1 MITGSCS
8 IFLIKMVLHTAGS
21 SIRMTAASVWHTK
34 RRSEFHSAFSHSDN
48 FNLLMTV
55 SYGLDVFR
63 PAIILIMDHNRRSHF
78 QHIIQSRR
86 LIKRHID
93 TAVGT
98 DSRRLIQST
107 AKGRLPCSV
116 MEADPAPCHPHPV
129 AYRRPL
135 RRLPRSRIRST
146 GQHLISPLF
155 QY

>member
-1 MITGSCS
+1 SCMYTPS
-8 IFLIKMVLHTAGS
+8 LHDALP
-21 SIRMTAASVWHTK
+21 IW
-34 RRSEFHSAFSHSDN
+34 SEFHSAFSHSDN

-98 DSRRLIQST
+98 DSRRLIRSEEHTCELQS
-107 AKGRLPCSV
+107 RFDL
-116 MEADPAPCHPHPV
+116 
-129 AYRRPL
+129 
-135 RRLPRSRIRST
+135 
-146 GQHLISPLF
+146 
-155 QY
+155 